1 MNTTMPNTVLSTGG
15 EWLEMG
21 MREQA
26 TKKGERTQL
35 FSVGWKCDSKCSG
48 EEMKIGKHSPVKQT
62 KLEN

>member
-26 TKKGERTQL
+26 TKKVKGRSCSRLAGNVTA
-35 FSVGWKCDSKCSG
+35 SVQ
-48 EEMKIGKHSPVKQT
+48 GKK
-62 KLEN
+62 